1 MSDAREHPCLRCGAC
16 CASYRVAF
24 HWLEAQD
31 DAVLTAMSQRLDPHR
46 LAMTG
51 TWGEPLR
58 CQALQGDIGATVA
71 CAIYPHRPS
80 PCRDL
85 TASWEDGRPHDQCDR
100 ARLRHGLP
108 PLTAQD
114 WPLEGSPA
122 QAA

>member
-31 DAVLTAMSQRLDPHR
+31 DAVLESASQRLDPHR
-46 LAMTG
+46 LAMNG
-51 TWGEPLR
+51 TCAEPLR
-58 CQALQGDIGATVA
+58 CEALTGVIGVHVA
-71 CAIYPHRPS
+71 CAIYAHRPS

-85 TASWEDGRPHDQCDR
+85 TASWEDGQVHSQCDR
-100 ARLRHGLP
+100 ARHRHGLA
-108 PLTAQD
+108 PLTPQD
-114 WPLEGSPA
+114 WLPAAAA